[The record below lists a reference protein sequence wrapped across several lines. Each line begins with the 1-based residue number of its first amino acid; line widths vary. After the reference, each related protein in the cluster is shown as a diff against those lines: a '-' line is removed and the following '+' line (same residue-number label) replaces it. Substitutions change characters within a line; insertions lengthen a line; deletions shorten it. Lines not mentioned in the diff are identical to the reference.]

1 MEVLM
6 KKLFLAAALVA
17 GGAFAVQVNV
27 NDLAPDFDNTIADNG
42 FWDTTGHLPVEVLE
56 ASSDTEGFA
65 SIDSMSTSSVAKE
78 IAVFDSR
85 ETTEDESDGI
95 AKFTSKPVGTVIN
108 LR

>member
-1 MEVLM
+1 VDEC
-6 KKLFLAAALVA
+6 
-17 GGAFAVQVNV
+17 
-27 NDLAPDFDNTIADNG
+27 
-42 FWDTTGHLPVEVLE
+42 
-56 ASSDTEGFA
+56 SSDATGFA
-65 SIDSMSTSSVAKE
+65 SLDSLSSDFCTKA

>member
-1 MEVLM
+1 M
-6 KKLFLAAALVA
+6 KKLLLMAVLAT

-27 NDLAPDFDNTIADNG
+27 NDLAPDFDNAIVDNG
-42 FWDTTGHLPVEVLE
+42 FWDTTGHSPLAVDECSSE
-56 ASSDTEGFA
+56 ATGFA
-65 SIDSMSTSSVAKE
+65 SLDSLSSDFCATAID
-78 IAVFDSR
+78 VFDSR